1 MLNHCSQGKCRASF
15 LLAFGYIIMGFQV
28 AQWVKNLPAVQET
41 QETWVQFL
49 GQEDPPEEGTATHS
63 SILAWRIPGTKGA
76 RWAAVHDHKESDTAE
91 HTCNLVLWVFL
102 F

>member
-41 QETWVQFL
+41 QETWVRSL
-49 GQEDPPEEGTATHS
+49 DQEDPLDEGTVTHS
-63 SILAWRIPGTKGA
+63 SILAWKTPRTEKPGG
-76 RWAAVHDHKESDTAE
+76 
-91 HTCNLVLWVFL
+91 F
-102 F
+102 

>member
-49 GQEDPPEEGTATHS
+49 GQAGPLEKGIAPHC
-63 SILAWRIPGTKGA
+63 SIFAWRIP
-76 RWAAVHDHKESDTAE
+76 
-91 HTCNLVLWVFL
+91 WVAKSWT
-102 F
+102 